1 MKFFYKLLLI
11 ICTSYTCRSM
21 KIIAAIKK
29 EKDFLF
35 RQQLIMEDERAVT
48 LDDINNLIDFYEYEE
63 EDNSAYDRIIKQY
76 DTETSLFS
84 IEL

>member
-1 MKFFYKLLLI
+1 
-11 ICTSYTCRSM
+11 
-21 KIIAAIKK
+21 
-29 EKDFLF
+29 
-35 RQQLIMEDERAVT
+35 MEDERAVT